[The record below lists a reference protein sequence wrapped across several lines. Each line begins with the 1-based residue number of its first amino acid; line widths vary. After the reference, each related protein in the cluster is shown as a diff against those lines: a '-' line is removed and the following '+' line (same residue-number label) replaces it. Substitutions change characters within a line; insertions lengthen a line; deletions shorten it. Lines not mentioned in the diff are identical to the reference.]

1 MLLAYIRRRLL
12 TLIPV
17 VLGVTFFAFMM
28 LHLVPVDPVVLMIE
42 GAPTTAGPQVQL
54 TEETYQKMRKQL
66 GLDRPLLVQYAIFL
80 GKVARG
86 DLGQSFATKRDV
98 WEMIRANAPATIQL
112 AIAGMG
118 VAVLLGVVLGVAA
131 AIRRDTWLDAGV
143 MALSVLGLS
152 MPSFWL
158 GIMLI
163 LIVSFRLGLLPVLS
177 EPGLR
182 GLILPALVLGIRAA
196 AVIARLT
203 RSSLVEI
210 LNLEYIRT
218 AWAKGL
224 AGRAVVY
231 KHALKNALIPV
242 VTVVGLQFGNL
253 LSGAVVVETV
263 FGREG
268 LGSMAVRGIN
278 VKDFPLIQGTVLVLA
293 ISYVGVNLLVDLS
306 YAWLN
311 PEIRLGEGQ

>member
-1 MLLAYIRRRLL
+1 VLLAYIRRRLI

-17 VLGVTFFAFMM
+17 ILGVTFFAFMM

-42 GAPTTAGPQVQL
+42 GSPTTSGPQATL
-54 TEETYQKMRKQL
+54 TDELYAKMRKDL
-66 GLDRPLLVQYAIFL
+66 GLDRPLPVQYAIFL
-80 GKVARG
+80 GKVVRG
-86 DLGQSFATKRDV
+86 DLGQSFATKRNVLD
-98 WEMIRANAPATIQL
+98 MIRANAPATVQL
-112 AIAGMG
+112 AVSGMG
-118 VAVLLGVVLGVAA
+118 VAILLGVLMGVAA
-131 AIRRDTWLDAGV
+131 AIRRDTWLDASV
-143 MALSVLGLS
+143 MAVSVLGLS

-158 GIMLI
+158 GIMLT
-163 LIVSFRLGLLPVLS
+163 LIISFKLGLLPVLA
-177 EPGLR
+177 EPGWR
-182 GLILPALVLGIRAA
+182 GLILPAAVLGIRAA

-210 LNLEYIRT
+210 LGVEYIRT

-224 AGRAVVY
+224 AGRVVVY
-231 KHALKNALIPV
+231 KHALRNALIPV

-253 LSGAVVVETV
+253 LSGTVVVETV

-268 LGSMAVRGIN
+268 LGTMAVRGIG

-293 ISYVGVNLLVDLS
+293 MSYVCVNLLVDLS

-311 PEIRLGEGQ
+311 PEIRLGEEQ

>member
-1 MLLAYIRRRLL
+1 MLLAYARRRIL

-17 VLGVTFFAFMM
+17 ILGVTFFAFLM
-28 LHLVPVDPVVLMIE
+28 LHLVPVDPVVLMLE
-42 GAPTTAGPQVQL
+42 GGPTTAGPQVQV
-54 TEETYQKMRKQL
+54 TQETYDRMRRQL
-66 GLDRPLLVQYAIFL
+66 GLDKPLIVQYGIFL
-80 GKVARG
+80 GRVVRG
-86 DLGQSFATKRDV
+86 DLGQSFVTKRDV
-98 WEMIRANAPATIQL
+98 WDMIAANAPATIEL
-112 AIAGMG
+112 AAAGMSIAIVLG
-118 VAVLLGVVLGVAA
+118 VLLGVLAA
-131 AIRRDTWLDAGV
+131 VRRDSWMLAGI
-143 MALSVLGLS
+143 MTLSVLGVS

-158 GIMLI
+158 GIMFI
-163 LIVSFRLGLLPVLS
+163 LLVSFKLGLLPVLATS
-177 EPGLR
+177 GWQ
-182 GLILPALVLGIRAA
+182 GLILPALVLGLRAA

-210 LNLEYIRT
+210 LSLEYIRT

-224 AGRAVVY
+224 SGKVVVY
-231 KHALKNALIPV
+231 KHGLRNALIPV

-278 VKDFPLIQGTVLVLA
+278 LKDFPLIQGTVLVLA
-293 ISYVGVNLLVDLS
+293 ISYVCVNLLVDLS

-311 PEIRLGEGQ
+311 PEIRLGSER

>member
-1 MLLAYIRRRLL
+1 M
-12 TLIPV
+12 
-17 VLGVTFFAFMM
+17 LGVTFFAFMM

-42 GAPTTAGPQVQL
+42 GSPTTAGPQVTL
-54 TEETYQKMRKQL
+54 TDELYAKMRKDL
-66 GLDRPLLVQYAIFL
+66 GLDRPLPVQYLIFL
-80 GKVARG
+80 GKVVRG
-86 DLGQSFATKRDV
+86 DFGQSFATKRDV
-98 WEMIRANAPATIQL
+98 LDMIRANAPATVQL
-112 AIAGMG
+112 AVSGMG
-118 VAVLLGVVLGVAA
+118 VAILLGVILGVAA
-131 AIRRDTWLDAGV
+131 AIRRDTWLDASV
-143 MALSVLGLS
+143 MAVSVLGLS

-163 LIVSFRLGLLPVLS
+163 LIISFKLGLLPVLS
-177 EPGLR
+177 EPGWR
-182 GLILPALVLGIRAA
+182 GLILPAAVLGIRAA

-210 LNLEYIRT
+210 LNVEYIRT

-224 AGRAVVY
+224 AGRVVVY
-231 KHALKNALIPV
+231 KHALRNALIPV

-253 LSGAVVVETV
+253 LSGTVVVETV

-268 LGSMAVRGIN
+268 LGTMAVRGIG

-293 ISYVGVNLLVDLS
+293 MSYVVVNLLVDLS

-311 PEIRLGEGQ
+311 PEIRLGEEQ